1 MPRRPRQTTTENKV
15 SKPLSQRR
23 SPVVSVHE
31 AGEWPEL
38 PMQSDRVLAV
48 IETAM
53 AEVLD
58 ELLGPLP

>member
-1 MPRRPRQTTTENKV
+1 M
-15 SKPLSQRR
+15 SKRR
-23 SPVVSVHE
+23 SSVVSVHE
-31 AGEWPEL
+31 VGEWPEL